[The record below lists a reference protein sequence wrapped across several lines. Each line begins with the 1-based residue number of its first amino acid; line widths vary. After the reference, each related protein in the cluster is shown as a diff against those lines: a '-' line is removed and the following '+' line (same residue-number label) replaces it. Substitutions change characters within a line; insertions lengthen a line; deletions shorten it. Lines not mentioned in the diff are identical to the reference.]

1 MRHAMK
7 TIRALRQ
14 EQGWTQFELA
24 LRVGAQPQAVY
35 LWESGRR
42 TPQVPQLRKL
52 GQLFGICSDEIV
64 LEPVS
69 ESSAV
74 TGHRAR
80 AQRHQGEQ
88 TPGRD
93 PDGRAIRRGQDA
105 SIVGRD
111 DP

>member
-1 MRHAMK
+1 MK

-24 LRVGAQPQAVY
+24 LRVGVQPQAVY

-42 TPQVPQLRKL
+42 MPQVPQLRKL
-52 GQLFGICSDEIV
+52 GELFGLCSDEII
-64 LEPVS
+64 LEPIS
-69 ESSAV
+69 ETSTV
-74 TGHRAR
+74 TGHQAR
-80 AQRHQGEQ
+80 ATRHRGEP

-93 PDGRAIRRGQDA
+93 PNGRVVTRGHDA
-105 SIVGRD
+105 SAVGRD